1 MARSRTC
8 IPPMYG
14 GLPCNSSEVS
24 EQSLPCNTAL
34 CVVVI
39 DGGWSEWSA
48 WGRCS
53 NSCPGN
59 VGGDFSGIQTR
70 TRACN
75 NPPPSAGG
83 ASCVG
88 TNSSTQPCNT
98 NLCSAWPKRCAG
110 SSSTLAA
117 EPNPHLLPAVEC
129 SGFGVCVRTP
139 TLCREGESCLA
150 TCNCTEGR
158 GGAACDKTTEE
169 LLRLQ
174 SMQRDN
180 LKLQAQSL
188 GSADLTNPDAVNQQ
202 AQTLLAIAN
211 PDAMTDET
219 KAIVLD
225 IAEKLLTASNTTALS
240 TKSGQSLLQAIT
252 GAVALGTSSSG
263 GRRLSSDSLDKLLNT
278 VASVANAVLRETV
291 PGEDAITLTSST
303 LALSLLRSTASDI
316 GGAELG
322 GGVAYE
328 FPSSIDTGDLS
339 DASVVDVH
347 AMLWTTN
354 PVSSVMF
361 RLM

>member
-1 MARSRTC
+1 
-8 IPPMYG
+8 
-14 GLPCNSSEVS
+14 
-24 EQSLPCNTAL
+24 
-34 CVVVI
+34 
-39 DGGWSEWSA
+39 
-48 WGRCS
+48 
-53 NSCPGN
+53 
-59 VGGDFSGIQTR
+59 
-70 TRACN
+70 
-75 NPPPSAGG
+75 
-83 ASCVG
+83 
-88 TNSSTQPCNT
+88 
-98 NLCSAWPKRCAG
+98 
-110 SSSTLAA
+110 
-117 EPNPHLLPAVEC
+117 
-129 SGFGVCVRTP
+129 
-139 TLCREGESCLA
+139 
-150 TCNCTEGR
+150 
-158 GGAACDKTTEE
+158 
-169 LLRLQ
+169 
-174 SMQRDN
+174 MQRDN

-354 PVSSVMF
+354 PVSSVLF
-361 RLM
+361 RFM